1 MRWPFSKLRKKA
13 LGVAMEHIHYE
24 DKNSRY
30 LCIGCVEKVLCLI
43 ACYVEDPNS
52 EAYKRHLVRI
62 PDYFWLA
69 EDGMKMQVYFTKS
82 SNDLK
87 QCWAHLNEGGNRMV
101 IPYSFRMVIVMY
113 HWPKNDRSVLH
124 IESSDINHQWSPS
137 IPLVGQG
144 MTISFHSIPSES
156 LQQTKPYL
164 KSFIPAL
171 S

>member
-1 MRWPFSKLRKKA
+1 MIIGNIENA
-13 LGVAMEHIHYE
+13 LLIYNACLYI
-24 DKNSRY
+24 
-30 LCIGCVEKVLCLI
+30 KVLCLI

-113 HWPKNDRSVLH
+113 IWPKNDRSVLH
-124 IESSDINHQWSPS
+124 IESSIINGVHP
-137 IPLVGQG
+137 
-144 MTISFHSIPSES
+144 FH
-156 LQQTKPYL
+156 
-164 KSFIPAL
+164 
-171 S
+171 